1 VRKSW
6 ATGPS
11 GDVKFVEPETW
22 LFDAGDWDRVEAAI
36 GTRLPGD
43 YKELVG
49 DGYACVLDE
58 ELFVASPFDPNPN
71 VNLVMFSA
79 RVACGLAELRHDLPD
94 DYPYVIYP
102 EAGGWL
108 CWGMDGG
115 GGMYHWDTTDPDPD
129 HWPVCIEGRPLAPHV
144 QRHDLSLTSYLEA
157 LSAGTIKAAA
167 LADWPRPS
175 PKIER
180 RIARSGE

>member
-1 VRKSW
+1 MSKSW
-6 ATGPS
+6 AISPAGAVT
-11 GDVKFVEPETW
+11 FVEPEDW
-22 LFDAGDWDRVEAAI
+22 LFEAGDWDRVEAAI
-36 GTRLPGD
+36 GTRLPRD

-49 DGYACVLDE
+49 DGFACVLDE

-71 VNLVMFSA
+71 VNLVMLSA

-94 DYPYVIYP
+94 DFAFVIYP

-108 CWGMDGG
+108 CWGIDGG
-115 GGMYHWDTTDPDPD
+115 GGNYHWDTTDPDPD
-129 HWPVCIEGRPLAPHV
+129 QWTVCIEGRPLDPHV

-157 LSAGTIKAAA
+157 LSAGTIQAAA

-175 PKIER
+175 PKIKR
-180 RIARSGE
+180 RVAPAGQ